1 MGIIF
6 SNMHDSMLGELT
18 ERRTTGSVP
27 YGGRYRL
34 IDFVLS
40 SMVNSDIQDIGII
53 TKQNYQ
59 SLMDHV
65 GAGRAWDLARKRGG
79 LVILPPFASS
89 QGSGIYRG
97 RLEALQGAMSYIK
110 HNDAKYVLLCDSDII
125 ANIDMREM
133 INEQIG
139 RASCRERV

>member
-27 YGGRYRL
+27 FGGRYRL

-40 SMVNSDIQDIGII
+40 AMVNADIQDIGII
-53 TKQNYQ
+53 TKSNYQ

-65 GAGRAWDLARKRGG
+65 GAGRAWDLARKVGG
-79 LVILPPFASS
+79 LVIIPPFAS
-89 QGSGIYRG
+89 QTSGIYRG
-97 RLEALQGAMSYIK
+97 RLEALQGAISFIR
-110 HNDAKYVLLCDSDII
+110 HNNAKYVLLAD
-125 ANIDMREM
+125 
-133 INEQIG
+133 
-139 RASCRERV
+139 